1 MDFTCASFWIAAGLD
16 PKTVMTYMGHSSI
29 TVTYDLYGHLIPGS
43 MDDDRAKLDAF
54 LERSNTAARI
64 RAISDADSI

>member
-1 MDFTCASFWIAAGLD
+1 
-16 PKTVMTYMGHSSI
+16 MTYMGHSSI

-54 LERSNTAARI
+54 LNRADTAARI
-64 RAISDADSI
+64 RAISDTESG